1 MVIDSGGGNV
11 VDVDPSKNLLK
22 IYTSHV
28 PLNVLYTLYHFGVT
42 DLIWF

>member
-22 IYTSHV
+22 IFYFSCS
-28 PLNVLYTLYHFGVT
+28 LKCLINTLS
-42 DLIWF
+42 LLSC